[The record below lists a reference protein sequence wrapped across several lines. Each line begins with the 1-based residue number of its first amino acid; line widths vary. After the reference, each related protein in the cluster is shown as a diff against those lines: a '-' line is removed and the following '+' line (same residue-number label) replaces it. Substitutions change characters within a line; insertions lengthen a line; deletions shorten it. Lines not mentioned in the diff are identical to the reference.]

1 MLLGCRTL
9 REITDKLM
17 KIGGESNSPFH
28 SYSHRASDSGDL
40 HTKKHEGD
48 KFILNNYRNVFGEV
62 DQRSK
67 IRGET

>member
-1 MLLGCRTL
+1 
-9 REITDKLM
+9 M